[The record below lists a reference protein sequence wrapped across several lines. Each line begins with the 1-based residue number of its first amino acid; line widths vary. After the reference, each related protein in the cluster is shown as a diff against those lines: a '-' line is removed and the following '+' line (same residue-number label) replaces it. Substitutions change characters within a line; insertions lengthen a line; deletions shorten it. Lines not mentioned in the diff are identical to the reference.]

1 MDIALIGYG
10 KMGQEVEKVALGKGH
25 KIVARIDPAGGV
37 KVAKEISAATLAD
50 AQVCIEFSHP
60 AAVLENIKKVL
71 NVGKPMVVGTTGWYS
86 HLPEVRQQA
95 ASSKAGLVYAPNF
108 SLGVNL
114 FYLIAERAAALFNP
128 FDAYDAALTE
138 THHCHKVDSPSGTAK
153 QIAEIVL
160 KNFTRKKR
168 ITSEPLNRAIEPDE
182 LNLVSI
188 RAGEFP
194 GTHTLLFDSLADTIE
209 LTHTARSRAGFAMG
223 AVVAAEWVAAHTG
236 VFAFDQ
242 VLQDLLSAKS

>member
-25 KIVARIDPAGGV
+25 KIAARIDPMGGNNV
-37 KVAKEISAATLAD
+37 IKEISAAALAD
-50 AQVCIEFSHP
+50 AQVCIEFSRP
-60 AAVLENIKKVL
+60 SAVLENIKKVL
-71 NVGKPMVVGTTGWYS
+71 GIGKPIVAGTTGWYN
-86 HLPEVRQQA
+86 HLSEVRQQA
-95 ASSKAGLVYAPNF
+95 DGSKAGLVYAPNF

-114 FYLIAERAAALFNP
+114 FYLVAGQAAALFNP
-128 FDAYDAALTE
+128 FEAYDVALTE
-138 THHCHKVDSPSGTAK
+138 THHCHKADSPSGTAK
-153 QIAEIVL
+153 QIAEIIL

-168 ITSEPLNRAIEPDE
+168 ITSEPLNRPIAPDE

-209 LTHTARSRAGFAMG
+209 LTHTARSRTGFAMG
-223 AVVAAEWVAAHTG
+223 AVVAAEWVATHRG

-242 VLQDLLSAKS
+242 VLQDILSSKA